1 MGLLVAECARA
12 LGAGR
17 VLVVGRGARLE
28 KAASLGHETIDFTAE
43 DTVVAIRERT
53 GPRRRRGARV
63 LGRPRRRRPGRRGG
77 AQGRPVAAIGI
88 PPGAGSV
95 PLRRLVLDEVE
106 VVGVRAAAGE
116 MPEAIALVAAGK
128 IALRELVTHRFAL
141 EDYAE
146 AYRVFTERVD
156 GALKVIVRP

>member
-1 MGLLVAECARA
+1 MRARA
-12 LGAGR
+12 RAPAACWWS
-17 VLVVGRGARLE
+17 GRGARLE
-28 KAASLGHETIDFTAE
+28 KAASLGHETIDFAE
-43 DTVVAIRERT
+43 PRT
-53 GPRRRRGARV
+53 PSRRSASAPRGRGADVV
-63 LGRPRRRRPGRRGG
+63 LECSGDPVAVGQGVEAVRKGGR
-77 AQGRPVAAIGI
+77 VAAIGI
-88 PPGAGSV
+88 PPGAGTV

-128 IALRELVTHRFAL
+128 IALRELVTHRFSL